1 MSESLT
7 SLATHLDRRLKNILR
22 DVDAEMLAPP
32 ERAVLHKLKLAMN
45 EVRLDV
51 RDYEYAQSR
60 EEQLKWAKIGRHNV
74 TALNKLL
81 LSLEDVFSPADI
93 AECGAYLETLR
104 SALE

>member
-1 MSESLT
+1 MASAS
-7 SLATHLDRRLKNILR
+7 SIAQKLDRLIKGVIRSLDVEALSQKERTALSQIRL
-22 DVDAEMLAPP
+22 AC
-32 ERAVLHKLKLAMN
+32 N
-45 EVRLDV
+45 EIRLDI

-74 TALNKLL
+74 AALNKLL